1 MPLKHTG
8 TVPDANKLLLMV
20 RPEHMRLMGS
30 EHSDSEG
37 RCYSWC
43 QSTSGVLDRV
53 FSSIDARIDKQ
64 LQAVEEVFNTEI
76 KKLGL
81 GA

>member
-20 RPEHMRLMGS
+20 RLERMRLMGS

-53 FSSIDARIDKQ
+53 FSSIDARIDSRVSHGIRA
-64 LQAVEEVFNTEI
+64 LPGI
-76 KKLGL
+76 SLSG
-81 GA
+81 GGH